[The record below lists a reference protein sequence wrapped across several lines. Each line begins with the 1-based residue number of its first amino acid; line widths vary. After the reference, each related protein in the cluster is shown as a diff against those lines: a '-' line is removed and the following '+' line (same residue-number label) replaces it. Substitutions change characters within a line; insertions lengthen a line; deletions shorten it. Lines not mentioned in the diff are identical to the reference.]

1 MIAPTVSERY
11 NISVNGVD
19 YDVVV
24 SPEGDVTSLHPADG
38 TPATPVTPAAAPAIN
53 IATTSVGAPMA
64 GNIFKIMVNANQQ
77 VKDGDVILIMEAMK
91 METEVRSTH
100 DGSIVSIEVKEGD
113 AVTVGQPLV
122 TIA

>member
-1 MIAPTVSERY
+1 
-11 NISVNGVD
+11 
-19 YDVVV
+19 
-24 SPEGDVTSLHPADG
+24 
-38 TPATPVTPAAAPAIN
+38 
-53 IATTSVGAPMA
+53 MA
-64 GNIFKIMVNANQQ
+64 GNIFKVMVSANQQ

-100 DGSIVSIEVKEGD
+100 DGVIVSVEVKEGD